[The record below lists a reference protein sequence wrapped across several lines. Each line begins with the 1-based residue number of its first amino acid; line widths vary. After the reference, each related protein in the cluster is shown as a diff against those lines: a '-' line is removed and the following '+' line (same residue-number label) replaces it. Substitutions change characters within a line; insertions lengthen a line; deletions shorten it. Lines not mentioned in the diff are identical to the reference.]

1 MEDKTKKVTQAIV
14 DVLVQ
19 NNLSLRESQSIL
31 GQLYQ
36 DLAEYTVLT
45 SSRQE
50 SEERPKINK
59 NPGEVTYL

>member
-14 DVLVQ
+14 DLLVQ

-50 SEERPKINK
+50 S
-59 NPGEVTYL
+59 

>member
-50 SEERPKINK
+50 SEERPLSVILRNSCAK
-59 NPGEVTYL
+59 

>member
-1 MEDKTKKVTQAIV
+1 MEDKAKKVTQEIV
-14 DVLVQ
+14 DLLVQ

-31 GQLYQ
+31 SQLYN

-50 SEERPKINK
+50 S
-59 NPGEVTYL
+59 